1 MIITCDRCG
10 YEASGEEFRHIGNA
24 MCCGPLTFRE
34 CPSCKNPVICD
45 RQEMREEIE
54 STAREISC
62 RIEAAVTNG
71 DTAQARDLLKELSFL
86 NQCLNLDAIND
97 YVREKKREVNRIE
110 RAAASSP

>member
-1 MIITCDRCG
+1 MIFTCDRCG
-10 YEASGEEFRHIGNA
+10 YEGQGEEFRHIGNA

-54 STAREISC
+54 NTAREISYK
-62 RIEAAVTNG
+62 IETAIFG
-71 DTAQARDLLKELSFL
+71 KDTDQARQLLKDLSFL

-97 YVREKKREVNRIE
+97 YVRQKKREVSRIE
-110 RAAASSP
+110 KAEASAS